1 MRIVTL
7 ARVVALAI
15 VCTALGGCISGA
27 PSLTSEQYAKLSQI
41 SAYKPGEAPAMPYKV
56 VSEISGADCSGAP
69 AGGRVWGNSEKAIH
83 TLKTKA
89 AALNADAI
97 INVTCSAAPLVN
109 NCWVAQKCTGT
120 AVSFQ

>member
-1 MRIVTL
+1 MRIMNIPSVATL
-7 ARVVALAI
+7 AIICTAI
-15 VCTALGGCISGA
+15 VGCISGA
-27 PSLTSEQYAKLSQI
+27 PSLTSEQYTKLSQI
-41 SAYKPGEAPAMPYKV
+41 SAYKPGEAPAMQYKV

-97 INVTCSAAPLVN
+97 INVTCSAALLVN
-109 NCWVAQKCTGT
+109 NCWAAQKCTGT
-120 AVSFQ
+120 AVTFK